1 MVPNHQPE
9 YSRNVEDWW
18 KMNKHVSPHSLL
30 PWCLVPS
37 NMSSNNFCRTATS
50 IRPCHWK
57 FQDPK
62 MEVLYHI
69 RPYFLGYIPWN
80 LALKN
85 RPNIY
90 GIGTSVL
97 NRILKISHPPP
108 GFSRHRTAKVFPNI
122 EGGPLSAWICP
133 KMSSVPKIGSLLRT
147 WSTMVD
153 KLAVVLNITKI

>member
-69 RPYFLGYIPWN
+69 RPYFLGYIPW
-80 LALKN
+80 KIGQ
-85 RPNIY
+85 IY
-90 GIGTSVL
+90 M
-97 NRILKISHPPP
+97 
-108 GFSRHRTAKVFPNI
+108 
-122 EGGPLSAWICP
+122 E
-133 KMSSVPKIGSLLRT
+133 SVPPSSIGSWRSPIRPPVFLATGLRRYSRT
-147 WSTMVD
+147 LKEALCRPGSARRCPVYP
-153 KLAVVLNITKI
+153 KLAVYWEHDQPWLINWQ